1 MNVTLA
7 KKTDVNPHYIEA
19 DQGDQYATRISVNEV
34 EVSVETANGG
44 LSIETPFSA
53 VAKPGAL
60 ARFESPEVVE
70 PVIGIVG
77 MGADVVTLKLVDE
90 NGNPLANITTSYT
103 INTEMTCTSD
113 KAGTYF
119 KLSRSVRRVFRHQWR
134 HDRLRHQVADS
145 GRLRFADTHDQEPFG
160 WRCLSTGLILGNAIA
175 ANTTVT
181 ANAKGLSRVFKY
193 RAGGGCGDT
202 PTQVRQRPSIVMMME
217 GNLSDPATGA
227 PLSAAK
233 VGKVLDTPFTMSV
246 WETSFP
252 WEARAENN
260 HTVIYWHPFVKF
272 EKKDVNI
279 AFSVMGGGSVA
290 GAQPVGGRFTSR
302 PRARWRRAIDQYPAR
317 QAGRLQAQ
325 ISDRRE

>member
-1 MNVTLA
+1 MQFAHVHGDGKINGQEGSVVVNTDARGMATVNVTLA

-119 KLSRSVRRVFRHQWR
+119 KFYRSVRRVFRHQWR

-181 ANAKGLSRVFKY
+181 ANAKGLSRV
-193 RAGGGCGDT
+193 
-202 PTQVRQRPSIVMMME
+202 QVP
-217 GNLSDPATGA
+217 
-227 PLSAAK
+227 
-233 VGKVLDTPFTMSV
+233 
-246 WETSFP
+246 
-252 WEARAENN
+252 
-260 HTVIYWHPFVKF
+260 
-272 EKKDVNI
+272 
-279 AFSVMGGGSVA
+279 
-290 GAQPVGGRFTSR
+290 
-302 PRARWRRAIDQYPAR
+302 RWRWLRRHANASPSASFDR
-317 QAGRLQAQ
+317 DDDGRE
-325 ISDRRE
+325 SERSRDRRAAVRGEGWQGP